1 VSGGDKP
8 GLVGRLMHDRSN
20 APGGAQ
26 RDPENPASFTPE
38 GVGDVYDGVHYHQFD
53 VVIVGAGGAGMR
65 AAIEAGPKAKTAV
78 ISKLY
83 PTRSHT
89 GAAQGGMAAALA
101 NVEEDSWE
109 WHTFDTVKGG
119 DYLVDQDAAEILAKE
134 AIDAVIDLENMGLP
148 FNRTP
153 DGKIDQRRFGG
164 HTADHGKTPVRR
176 ACYAA
181 DRTGHM
187 ILQTLYQNCVKLGIN
202 FFNEFYV
209 LDLVMGESGHGKKKQ
224 KRVSGV
230 VAYELATGEL
240 HVFQAKSVVFA
251 TGGFGKIYKTTSN
264 AHTLTGDGV
273 GIVWRK
279 GLPLEDMEFFQFH
292 PTGLA
297 GLGILLTEGA
307 RGEGAIL
314 RNADGE
320 RFMERYAPTIKDLA
334 PRDIVSRCMV
344 QEVAEGRGAGPLKD
358 YVLLDCTHLG
368 AEVLESKLPDI
379 TEFART
385 YLGVDPVVE
394 PVPVMPTA
402 HYAMGGIPTNV
413 RAEVLSDN
421 DTVVPGLYAAGEC
434 ACVSVHGSNRL
445 GTNSLLD
452 INVFGKR
459 AGNNAVE
466 YAATAEFVP
475 LPADPA
481 KEIRE
486 LIEMLRSSTGTERIA
501 SIRKELQDEMDRKA
515 QVFRTEESLGE
526 MMEIIVGL
534 RDRYRNIAVQD
545 KGKRFNTDL
554 LEAIELGFL
563 LDLAEVVVYSARNRK
578 ESRGGHMRDDFPK
591 RDDDG
596 YMKHT
601 MAYLT
606 GDPHS
611 SHADDHIRLDWK
623 PVVITNYQP
632 MERKY

>member
-1 VSGGDKP
+1 MSTAT
-8 GLVGRLMHDRSN
+8 S
-20 APGGAQ
+20 
-26 RDPENPASFTPE
+26 TPKII
-38 GVGDVYDGVHYHQFD
+38 DGVYYHEYD
-53 VVIVGAGGAGMR
+53 IVIVGAGGAGMR

-119 DYLVDQDAAEILAKE
+119 DYLVDQDAAEILARE

-153 DGKIDQRRFGG
+153 EGKIDQRRFGG
-164 HTADHGKTPVRR
+164 HTRDHGKAPVRR

-187 ILQTLYQNCVKLGIN
+187 ILQTLFQNCVKHGIE
-202 FFNEFYV
+202 FYNEFYV
-209 LDLVMGESGHGKKKQ
+209 LDVVMTTEKGKKIP
-224 KRVSGV
+224 SGV
-230 VAYELATGEL
+230 VAYELATGNI
-240 HVFQAKSVVFA
+240 HVFQSKAIIFA

-273 GIVWRK
+273 GIMWRK
-279 GLPLEDMEFFQFH
+279 GIPLEDMEFYQFH

-314 RNADGE
+314 RNASGE

-334 PRDIVSRCMV
+334 PRDIISRCMV
-344 QEVAEGRGAGPLKD
+344 QEVVEGRGAGPNKD

-368 AEVLESKLPDI
+368 AEVLETKLPDI

-385 YLGVDPVVE
+385 YLGIDPVFE

-402 HYAMGGIPTNV
+402 HYAMGGIPTNIQ
-413 RAEVLSDN
+413 AEVLADN
-421 DTVVPGLYAAGEC
+421 DTVIPGLYAAGEC

-459 AGNNAVE
+459 AGRFASE
-466 YAATAEFVP
+466 YVKKAKMPVLP
-475 LPADPA
+475 KNPADGVIA
-481 KEIRE
+481 
-486 LIEMLRSSTGTERIA
+486 LIEQVRNGTGTERVA
-501 SIRKELQDEMDRKA
+501 SIRKELQESMDRNA
-515 QVFRTEESLGE
+515 QVFRTEDSLKE
-526 MMEIIVGL
+526 QTDIIQGL
-534 RDRYRNIAVQD
+534 RERYKNISIHD
-545 KGKRFNTDL
+545 KGERYNTDL

-563 LDLAEVVVYSARNRK
+563 LDLAEVTVYSARNRK
-578 ESRGGHMRDDFPK
+578 ESRGGHMRDDFPDRNDK
-591 RDDDG
+591 D
-596 YMKHT
+596 YMVHT

-606 GDPHS
+606 GDSES
-611 SHADDHIRLDWK
+611 SHAGDHIKLDWK

>member
-1 VSGGDKP
+1 MNSESAHVETK
-8 GLVGRLMHDRSN
+8 V
-20 APGGAQ
+20 
-26 RDPENPASFTPE
+26 
-38 GVGDVYDGVHYHQFD
+38 VDGVHYHQYD
-53 VVIVGAGGAGMR
+53 IVIVGAGGAGMR
-65 AAIEAGPKAKTAV
+65 AAIEAGPGARTAV

-153 DGKIDQRRFGG
+153 EGKIDQRRFGG
-164 HTADHGKTPVRR
+164 HTRDHGKAPVRR

-187 ILQTLYQNCVKLGIN
+187 ILQTLFQNCVRLGI
-202 FFNEFYV
+202 EFYNEYYA
-209 LDLVMGESGHGKKKQ
+209 LDLVMTEVDGVEQ
-224 KRVSGV
+224 PSGV

-240 HVFQAKSVVFA
+240 HVFQAKAIIFA

-273 GIVWRK
+273 GIIWRK

-314 RNADGE
+314 RNASGE

-334 PRDIVSRCMV
+334 PRDIVARCMV
-344 QEVAEGRGAGPLKD
+344 QEVAEGRGAGPHKD

-368 AEVLESKLPDI
+368 AEVLETKLPDI

-385 YLGVDPVVE
+385 YLGVDPVYE

-413 RAEVLSDN
+413 AAEVLRDN
-421 DTVVPGLYAAGEC
+421 STVVPGLYAAGEC

-459 AGNNAVE
+459 AGRNAVE
-466 YAATAEFVP
+466 YVKTVDFTP
-475 LPADPA
+475 LPDDPA
-481 KEIRE
+481 AAVRG
-486 LIEMLRSSTGTERIA
+486 MLGQLRDSNGTERIA
-501 SIRKELQDEMDRKA
+501 AIRKELQDEMDKNA
-515 QVFRTEESLGE
+515 QVFRTDESLAHVTE
-526 MMEIIVGL
+526 VIAGL
-534 RDRYRNIAVQD
+534 RDRYRNVAVQD

-554 LEAIELGFL
+554 LEAVELGFL
-563 LDLAEVVVYSARNRK
+563 LDLAEVVVFSARNRE
-578 ESRGGHMRDDFPK
+578 ESRGGHMRDDFPN
-591 RDDDG
+591 RDDEN
-596 YMKHT
+596 YMQHT
-601 MAYLT
+601 MAYLS
-606 GDPHS
+606 GDPQS
-611 SHADDHIRLDWK
+611 SLADDHIRLDWK
-623 PVVITNYQP
+623 PVTITRYQP